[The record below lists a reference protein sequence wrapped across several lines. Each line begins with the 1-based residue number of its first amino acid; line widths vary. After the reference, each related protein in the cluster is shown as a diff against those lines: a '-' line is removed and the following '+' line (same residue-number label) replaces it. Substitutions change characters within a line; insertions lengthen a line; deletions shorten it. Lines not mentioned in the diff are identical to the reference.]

1 MSLLCRRTSHV
12 KASAEFPDISL
23 DETWDIQSIWKE
35 EFELRLYENKNASAL
50 LLVFIFLSILLKASL
65 AILLNHLIQ
74 KQFFFDK
81 LLKFSLAS
89 ISHSSFTG
97 ENETVL
103 CSKPSY
109 TSANRS
115 MKVWLHLQK
124 NVGVNSQ
131 VFCQ

>member
-1 MSLLCRRTSHV
+1 M
-12 KASAEFPDISL
+12 
-23 DETWDIQSIWKE
+23 
-35 EFELRLYENKNASAL
+35 RLYENKNASAL

-65 AILLNHLIQ
+65 AIAGILVILLNHLIQ

-115 MKVWLHLQK
+115 MKV
-124 NVGVNSQ
+124 
-131 VFCQ
+131 